1 MPEKK
6 KQKQS
11 TFSKDMPLK
20 EYLEKLPPP
29 PQEHEYEL
37 EMEKLVNRLVKE
49 KHKKDKIRGYL
60 PRNIVYFFL
69 IYQ

>member
-1 MPEKK
+1 MPIKK

-11 TFSKDMPLK
+11 TFSKDLPLK

-49 KHKKDKIRGYL
+49 KQKKTK
-60 PRNIVYFFL
+60 
-69 IYQ
+69 